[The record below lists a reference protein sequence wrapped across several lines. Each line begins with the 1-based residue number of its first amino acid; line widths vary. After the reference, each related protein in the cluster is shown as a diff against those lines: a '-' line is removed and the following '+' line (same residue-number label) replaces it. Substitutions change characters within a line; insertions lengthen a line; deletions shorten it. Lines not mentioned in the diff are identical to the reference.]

1 MFFSIITVSL
11 NAEDLIYDT
20 LKSALDQE
28 FTDFEIIV
36 KDGGSTDK
44 TLENIPSDERIRV
57 ISKKDKGIYQGMNQA
72 IVEAKGEYLIFM
84 NCGDRFYDSTVL
96 SQAYARLKDRNTP
109 CILYGKMFTEKNGV
123 VSYPSRMKKRFFYNA
138 TLCHQASFIPRK
150 AFSDIGYYDE
160 GMKIAADW
168 KFFLEAFL
176 GGVEYEYCDS
186 VFCYFLDGGVS
197 ETKKGIEQGEK
208 ERRLTK
214 KKYFSTLEKIYIPL
228 IYTKAGRMLISLKN
242 KIKKG

>member
-11 NAEDLIYDT
+11 NAEKLIYDT
-20 LKSALDQE
+20 LKSALDQD

-44 TLENIPSDERIRV
+44 TLCNVPADDRIRV
-57 ISKKDKGIYQGMNQA
+57 IEKKDKGIYQGMNQA
-72 IVEAKGEYLIFM
+72 IAEAKGEYLIFM

-96 SQAYARLKDRNTP
+96 SQAYEVLKDRKTP
-109 CILYGKMFTEKNGV
+109 CILYGKRFSESVGV

-138 TLCHQASFIPRK
+138 TLCHQASFIPKR
-150 AFSDIGYYDE
+150 AFSDIGLYDE
-160 GMKIAADW
+160 ELKIASDW
-168 KFFLEAFL
+168 KFFLEAYL

-186 VFCYFLDGGVS
+186 IFCYFLDGGVS
-197 ETKKGIEQGEK
+197 ETEKGLRQGEM
-208 ERRLTK
+208 ERAPIK

-228 IYTKAGRMLISLKN
+228 IYTKAGRLLISLRN